1 MIDLLIVRRFGRRHT
16 ACVMPLPA
24 RRHKISIT
32 DEYSDVVKIR
42 FSHDRY
48 HYRYGLGDPKQRVF
62 CIYFMCRPGTD
73 DKHFDLNFDTV

>member
-24 RRHKISIT
+24 RRHKISTPTSLKSVFHTTGIT
-32 DEYSDVVKIR
+32 TTAAPYD
-42 FSHDRY
+42 
-48 HYRYGLGDPKQRVF
+48 RVF

>member
-48 HYRYGLGDPKQRVF
+48 HYRCGSELIRTCLGV
-62 CIYFMCRPGTD
+62 
-73 DKHFDLNFDTV
+73 